1 MTGIPIKDIPGA
13 LMENKKGILANP
25 KYPSHKPGYNPINEG
40 FNLALT
46 QQGEV
51 KIGLNSDKLDS
62 IIHQIRE
69 EFGVNNY
76 EVRGDSGN
84 YTPNEQEKF
93 LMEDML
99 EGFIY
104 ELKKSIIA
112 KQKDLFEVVE

>member
-1 MTGIPIKDIPGA
+1 MGIG
-13 LMENKKGILANP
+13 
-25 KYPSHKPGYNPINEG
+25 HCR
-40 FNLALT
+40 ALT
-46 QQGEV
+46 QQGDV

-62 IIHQIRE
+62 IIHQMRE

-76 EVRGDSGN
+76 EVRGDKGD

-104 ELKKSIIA
+104 ELKKINHG
-112 KQKDLFEVVE
+112 QPEGLV